1 MANFRFRPAAMD
13 RDRREA
19 ARMELWAAEAA
30 VMEQVE
36 TEARASDPA
45 TTAEAVEMAER
56 RDISASTAAA
66 MAADQVR

>member
-1 MANFRFRPAAMD
+1 
-13 RDRREA
+13 
-19 ARMELWAAEAA
+19 MELWAAEAA

-45 TTAEAVEMAER
+45 TTAEAVEMVER
-56 RDISASTAAA
+56 RDISASTAVA